1 MKIREK
7 YLCMHKAVSVLA
19 VLLLTAVL
27 FLPLVSL
34 HMVTVSA
41 AVDGA
46 DIILSHSIYTLTVD
60 SKVKLK
66 AMYAEA
72 EDGADT
78 TVKETLVWTS
88 SDVTIASVNQKG
100 NVRAKKA
107 GTAQITAA
115 VAGTDYTASCTIRV
129 VEAAKKKKN
138 AADVAA
144 LKKLIQEQGSAQ
156 VRTGSSLSPSTD
168 LDDPLQYT
176 WTDIG
181 RESRLTRIEWPEKN
195 LSGTIS
201 LPDCRSC
208 RI

>member
-72 EDGADT
+72 
-78 TVKETLVWTS
+78 VM
-88 SDVTIASVNQKG
+88 
-100 NVRAKKA
+100 
-107 GTAQITAA
+107 
-115 VAGTDYTASCTIRV
+115 
-129 VEAAKKKKN
+129 
-138 AADVAA
+138 
-144 LKKLIQEQGSAQ
+144 
-156 VRTGSSLSPSTD
+156 
-168 LDDPLQYT
+168 
-176 WTDIG
+176 
-181 RESRLTRIEWPEKN
+181 
-195 LSGTIS
+195 
-201 LPDCRSC
+201 
-208 RI
+208 